1 LSISKDGGTLAG
13 DIGLTLVKETTGQL
27 ATTTAARTEVLEA
40 ARANLSVDILTT
52 IDAHNGSSDSA

>member
-1 LSISKDGGTLAG
+1 LAG